1 MDGSGEQECL
11 QVLLKYR
18 EHETVFHC
26 PSVKWSKIINQVWG
40 PSRSLPFLLLASP
53 AERTVGGVEGREKR
67 EVGRGEGKRQGRR
80 QEGEAGGEVDPG
92 DRKHLLSTWALI
104 VNDFISFILL
114 HGS

>member
-26 PSVKWSKIINQVWG
+26 PSVEWSKIINQVWG

-53 AERTVGGVEGREKR
+53 AERTVGGVEGRENR
-67 EVGRGEGKRQGRR
+67 EVGLVEVYTGL
-80 QEGEAGGEVDPG
+80 QEGGYRQSRSVSF
-92 DRKHLLSTWALI
+92 DRCI
-104 VNDFISFILL
+104 V
-114 HGS
+114 G